1 MPETHGISP
10 SFTTD
15 LKNVQRH
22 LVQDEVTGSNVML
35 VFQNGKP
42 IYEHVFNSHRN
53 GDKDITENT
62 LFPIASLTKPI
73 TIVAVMILAEQG
85 LLDINTAIKEYLPVF
100 SNIKVKNDNA
110 VEGAKND
117 LLVHHLM
124 AHRSGYSYNYPKSP
138 DSPLPRQGRFRNL
151 EEYVNV
157 VAETPLEFEPGTN
170 FAYGINQAILGR
182 LVEVVS
188 NEPFESFL
196 QKNIFQPLN
205 MNNTSFS
212 LTEKQWTYLQPM
224 FIKSGNLKG
233 YTNMEGLLAY
243 FDPMVSNFD
252 PDSRAHFGGEGL
264 VSTMSDYANFCE
276 MLTSMGAF
284 NNKKIVQSASIEEI
298 IKPRTTEN
306 VVRAAFYNNSGL
318 DNWWAG
324 YDVGHSVFIKN
335 EYGKDNTLAPI
346 GIFGWAGLNNT
357 HFWIDIENKIF
368 GLFMSR
374 SLEFNWNIPIQ
385 LRAALYGSK
394 K

>member
-1 MPETHGISP
+1 MPETRGISP

-15 LKNVQRH
+15 LKNVQRK

-35 VFQNGKP
+35 VCQNGKP

-62 LFPIASLTKPI
+62 LFPIASMTKPI

-85 LLDINTAIKEYLPVF
+85 LIDINTPIKEYLPVF
-100 SNIKVKNDNA
+100 SKLKVKDGNA
-110 VEGAKND
+110 IKSVEND

-124 AHRSGYSYNYPKSP
+124 AHRSGYSYNYPNSP

-170 FAYGINQAILGR
+170 FVYGINQAILGR

-212 LTEKQWTYLQPM
+212 LSEDQWQYLQPG
-224 FIKSGNLKG
+224 FVNSEDIKG
-233 YTNMEGLLAY
+233 YSEMLGMTQIC
-243 FDPMVSNFD
+243 NFD

-264 VSTMSDYANFCE
+264 VSTMEDYSNFCE
-276 MLTSMGAF
+276 MLVSMGEINGKRILEA
-284 NNKKIVQSASIEEI
+284 KSIEKI
-298 IKPRTTEN
+298 TESQTQKFDENSSLFNWPTGYN
-306 VVRAAFYNNSGL
+306 VGLSVFLKNNSGE
-318 DNWWAG
+318 DKTN
-324 YDVGHSVFIKN
+324 
-335 EYGKDNTLAPI
+335 APV
-346 GIFGWAGLNNT
+346 GIFGWAGIHNT
-357 HFWIDIENKIF
+357 HFWIDVENKIF

-385 LRAALYGSK
+385 LREALYGTK

>member
-10 SFTTD
+10 SFTID
-15 LKNVQRH
+15 LKNVQRK

-35 VFQNGKP
+35 VCQNGKP

-53 GDKDITENT
+53 GDNDITENT
-62 LFPIASLTKPI
+62 LFPIASMTKPV
-73 TIVAVMILAEQG
+73 TIVAVMILAEQR
-85 LLDINTAIKEYLPVF
+85 LLDINTPIKEYLPVLG
-100 SNIKVKNDNA
+100 NIKVRNSNT
-110 VEGAKND
+110 VESAKND

-124 AHRSGYSYNYPKSP
+124 AHRSGYSYNYSNSP
-138 DSPLPRQGRFRNL
+138 DSPLPRQSRFRDL

-212 LTEKQWTYLQPM
+212 LNEDQWQHLLPG
-224 FIKSGNLKG
+224 FINTGTLKG
-233 YTNMEGLLAY
+233 YSEMPGISQTT
-243 FDPMVSNFD
+243 NFD
-252 PDSRAHFGGEGL
+252 PDSRAHFGGEAL

-276 MLTSMGAF
+276 MLTCMGVF
-284 NNKKIVQSASIEEI
+284 NGKQIVQSTSIEKITE
-298 IKPRTTEN
+298 PNTTEE
-306 VVRAAFYNNSGL
+306 VAKAAFFIQKKSST
-318 DNWWAG
+318 WWKG
-324 YDVGHSVFIKN
+324 YDVGLGLFIKN
-335 EYGKDNTLAPI
+335 KSGQDTTNAPT
-346 GIFGWAGLNNT
+346 GIFGWSGAFNT
-357 HFWIDIENKIF
+357 HFWIDVENKIF

-385 LRAALYGSK
+385 LREALYGTK